1 MMKQESGSQRVASST
16 RFDRAKPRHST
27 LSIDHWKQSPFMVPQ
42 YQKMAR
48 SHLRESLANALP
60 DRHDD
65 IMEWLA
71 DSKVFNFV
79 KQQVYQASL
88 IYQYEI
94 ELNYWNSVTDAAGP
108 VLAMLSTESRRFTK
122 ENYIHWDC
130 PQTMQ
135 NIQHRQRLI
144 HSKLKTCQTPW
155 NHHTKHLTFI
165 GITTACLDIIHQAS
179 KNLLQADFR
188 PYSVKLNEKLIILD
202 YDIHDIQLVKSF
214 YDMLPNREQVP
225 TDSV

>member
-16 RFDRAKPRHST
+16 RFDRAKPPHST
-27 LSIDHWKQSPFMVPQ
+27 LSIDHWKQSPFMIPQ

-60 DRHDD
+60 DHQND

-79 KQQVYQASL
+79 KQQVHQAAL

-94 ELNYWNSVTDAAGP
+94 ELNYWNSVADAAGP
-108 VLAMLSTESRRFTK
+108 ALALLSTQSRGFTRD
-122 ENYIHWDC
+122 NYIHWDY

-135 NIQHRQRLI
+135 NIQHRQQLI
-144 HSKLKTCQTPW
+144 YNKLRTCQTPW
-155 NHHTKHLTFI
+155 NHQAKYPTSI
-165 GITTACLDIIHQAS
+165 GITKACLDIIHQGSNNMIQAG
-179 KNLLQADFR
+179 LQHF
-188 PYSVKLNEKLIILD
+188 STKLNEKLIILD

-214 YDMLPNREQVP
+214 YDMLPNPEQVC
-225 TDSV
+225 TD